1 MNDKA
6 VELKYDEMLKVWRRI
21 KTSLLYM
28 DLLNVERCELLDIT
42 LEDSKNYFNGL
53 GNTEIPEFIDY
64 MDKRPGLK
72 RLC

>member
-28 DLLNVERCELLDIT
+28 DLLNVERCEQLEIT
-42 LEDSKNYFNGL
+42 PEESSLYNQL

>member
-28 DLLNVERCELLDIT
+28 DLLNVERCEQLEIT
-42 LEDSKNYFNGL
+42 PEESSLYNQL
-53 GNTEIPEFIDY
+53 GNKEIPEFIDY